1 MCILWVYYYYMSS
14 KDFVALSLNSFPKK
28 LKDDLKK
35 LAEDEHRSLEKQI
48 IFILSNFIKKNK

>member
-1 MCILWVYYYYMSS
+1 LYISS
-14 KDFVALSLNSFPKK
+14 EKFVALSLNSFPLK

-48 IFILSNFIKKNK
+48 IFILSNFVKKNK